1 MHDTLVIKSIAPLGI
16 YLDNHHFIGP
26 CWLRQKIRS
35 LSHRLVNAIDPPI
48 LVHSHLTI
56 KYCHLL
62 GIRGPGRC
70 SRKVSIC
77 ISLLLDEAVEGVEIY
92 VLRGSFFVPP
102 GPKAEVVKG

>member
-16 YLDNHHFIGP
+16 YLDKHHFI
-26 CWLRQKIRS
+26 LRQKIRS

-77 ISLLLDEAVEGVEIY
+77 ISLLLDEAVEGVEID

-102 GPKAEVVKG
+102 GPKAEVAKV